1 MFDEENY
8 SIRLPLRKE
17 KGWKFDGIVLAIGIY
32 SEYNIYSLYF
42 DGGRMGKLISIV
54 IPCYNEEK
62 TINIIC
68 EAIQKTMEQVDDI
81 EYELLLVNDGS
92 SDDTLEKMQKLA
104 EKNTR
109 IKYYSFSRNFG
120 KEAAIY
126 AGLCNAKGDY
136 VVTMDADM
144 QDPPELLPKMLEILE
159 TEPYDSVATRRV
171 SRAGEPLVRSAFA
184 RIFYKLINRIS
195 DAEIVDGA
203 RDYRLMTR
211 AMVQSVLSLSEYNR
225 FSKGIFAWVG
235 YRTKWIEY
243 ENVKRVDGETKWSF
257 WKLLKYSIDGIVNFS
272 NVPLMISSY
281 LGIAMT
287 FVSFLA
293 IVFIIVRKM
302 IFGDPVSGWPS
313 LACIITFVG
322 GIQLFCMGIM
332 GQYLSKTY
340 MEVKKRP
347 HYVICC
353 TNDDGAQKNK

>member
-68 EAIQKTMEQVDDI
+68 EAIQKTMEQVDDM

-171 SRAGEPLVRSAFA
+171 SRTGEPLVRSAFA

>member
-68 EAIQKTMEQVDDI
+68 EAIQKTMEQVDDM

-171 SRAGEPLVRSAFA
+171 SRTGEPLVRSAFA

-353 TNDDGAQKNK
+353 TNDDEAQKNK

>member
-1 MFDEENY
+1 M
-8 SIRLPLRKE
+8 
-17 KGWKFDGIVLAIGIY
+17 
-32 SEYNIYSLYF
+32 
-42 DGGRMGKLISIV
+42 
-54 IPCYNEEK
+54 
-62 TINIIC
+62 
-68 EAIQKTMEQVDDI
+68 
-81 EYELLLVNDGS
+81 
-92 SDDTLEKMQKLA
+92 
-104 EKNTR
+104 
-109 IKYYSFSRNFG
+109 
-120 KEAAIY
+120 
-126 AGLCNAKGDY
+126 
-136 VVTMDADM
+136 
-144 QDPPELLPKMLEILE
+144 
-159 TEPYDSVATRRV
+159 
-171 SRAGEPLVRSAFA
+171 RSAFA

-281 LGIAMT
+281 LGIVMT

-302 IFGDPVSGWPS
+302 IFGDPCKWMAVFGMHYYFCRWDSVVLHGNYG
-313 LACIITFVG
+313 AIFVKNLYG
-322 GIQLFCMGIM
+322 
-332 GQYLSKTY
+332 S
-340 MEVKKRP
+340 KKRP

-353 TNDDGAQKNK
+353 TNDDEAQKNK